1 MIEVLKTK
9 EQIRK
14 ARSQLKNAGLDSSTK
29 LVRRIYQVLYLI
41 RFRKPAE
48 QVAINKS
55 WDVLTILKTIQRL
68 KPDKN
73 SLIYD
78 MGSYNCEIPLALWWS
93 GYRNIMAADF
103 NPIGRAINWYGNK
116 IQFRQ
121 ENFYKSTVSPHSLDV
136 ITALSVIEHGFEQ
149 VSFFKVCHGLL
160 KPGGLVL
167 ITTDF
172 HAEKIKISPEF
183 KIFNLSYMIFSNE
196 EVLKLVEDAKLNGF
210 ELISNELQNDWDKS
224 DYPIEFI
231 GNQMSFVFLGFKKK

>member
-1 MIEVLKTK
+1 MIEVLKSK
-9 EQIRK
+9 EQIRE
-14 ARSQLKNAGLDSSTK
+14 ARAELKEAGVDSSTK
-29 LVRRIYQVLYLI
+29 FARRVYQALYWL

-48 QVAINKS
+48 QVAVNKS
-55 WDVLTILKTIQRL
+55 WDVLTILKTIQKM

-73 SLIYD
+73 TAIYD

-121 ENFYKSTVSPHSLDV
+121 ENFYKSTVASQSLDV

-149 VSFFKVCHGLL
+149 VNFFKVCHGLL
-160 KPGGLVL
+160 KPDGLVL

-172 HAEKIKISPEF
+172 HAEKIKIDPNF

-196 EVLKLVEDAKLNGF
+196 EILKLVEEAKSNGF
-210 ELISNELQNDWDKS
+210 ELISSELKNGWTNS
-224 DYPIEFI
+224 EYPIDFL
-231 GNQMSFVFLGFKKK
+231 GHQMSFVFLGFKKK